1 LEDEAITE
9 HMACT
14 DEGNGRKWLAMMME
28 TVKVDDLVRV
38 CVKLWAIW
46 HARQKAIHEQIFQ
59 SPLSV
64 HHFVDSFA

>member
-1 LEDEAITE
+1 
-9 HMACT
+9 
-14 DEGNGRKWLAMMME
+14 MME
-28 TVKVDDLVRV
+28 KLKADDLVWV

-64 HHFVDSFA
+64 HHFVDSFT